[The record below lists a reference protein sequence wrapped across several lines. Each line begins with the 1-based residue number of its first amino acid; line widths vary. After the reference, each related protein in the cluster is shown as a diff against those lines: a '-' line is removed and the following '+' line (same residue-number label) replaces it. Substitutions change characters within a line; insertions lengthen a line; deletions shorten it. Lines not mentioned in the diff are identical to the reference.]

1 MSMVINTNVSSLT
14 AQRNLAKT
22 GLGLETAM
30 ARLSSGLRIN
40 SAKDDAA
47 GLAISERMTA
57 QVNGLTQAR
66 RNANDGIS
74 VAQTAEG
81 ALQTSGDILQRVRT
95 LAVQSAND
103 TNSSSDRQALQA
115 EVSQLISEFDRV
127 ATTTQF
133 NGLNLLDGNF
143 SKTQFQ
149 VGANANQTITFGIGS
164 TKAVDM
170 ASFGVSG
177 DVTASSSMVAASVA
191 VSDGSVSN
199 VNRFQTQDLV
209 IKSKGMAG
217 TVNLGGTGMSAD
229 KIAATIN
236 AQQSNTGGVTARAE
250 TYAFLTLSNSTG
262 QMALDFN
269 LNGVGIQAF
278 SSNGSTDMDGLV
290 TSINDRSGATGVVA
304 QKVDVPG
311 TAGTYRVQLFASDGR
326 DIQMT
331 SVTAAS
337 GTGGATSSALG
348 LQGAYDNNGTV
359 TTAGTLASFQAAGA
373 TGVVAQKVDVPG
385 VAGTYRVQLFA
396 ADGRDIKMTS
406 VTAASGTGG
415 ATSTALGLQGA
426 YDNNGTVT
434 TAGSLAS
441 FQATGSVTGSRNSTV
456 GGRVII
462 ANDTAYTLTS
472 TIGGTTGGLFAVA
485 STATM
490 AGAKTGALSTVDIS
504 TVLGSNKALGIIDA
518 ALSRVNSTRAN
529 LGALQNRFQMT
540 INNLQTT
547 SDNLAASR
555 SRIKDADFAEETAAM
570 SRWNVLQSAG
580 TAMLAQANQ
589 GPQAAMQL
597 LR

>member
-1 MSMVINTNVSSLT
+1 MAMVINTNVSSLT

-57 QVNGLTQAR
+57 QVNGLNQAR

-81 ALQTSGDILQRVRT
+81 ALQTSGDILQRIRT
-95 LAVQSAND
+95 LSVQSAND
-103 TNSSSDRQALQA
+103 TNSSADRQALQA
-115 EVSQLISEFDRV
+115 EVSQLISEFDRI

-177 DVTASSSMVAASVA
+177 DVTASSTMVGASAA
-191 VSDGSVSN
+191 VSDGSASN
-199 VNRFQTQDLV
+199 VNRFLAQDLL

-217 TVNLGGTGMSAD
+217 TVNLQASMSAD
-229 KIAATIN
+229 KIAASIN

-250 TYAFLTLSNSTG
+250 TYAFLTLSNSSG
-262 QMALDFN
+262 QMAMDFN

-311 TAGTYRVQLFASDGR
+311 TGNAGTYRVQLFAADGR
-326 DIQMT
+326 DIKMT

-359 TTAGTLASFQAAGA
+359 TT
-373 TGVVAQKVDVPG
+373 V
-385 VAGTYRVQLFA
+385 
-396 ADGRDIKMTS
+396 
-406 VTAASGTGG
+406 
-415 ATSTALGLQGA
+415 
-426 YDNNGTVT
+426 
-434 TAGSLAS
+434 GSLAS
-441 FQATGSVTGSRNSTV
+441 FSATGSSNGNRNSTV

-472 TIGGTTGGLFAVA
+472 TIGGTTGGLFAVG
-485 STATM
+485 STATI

-518 ALSRVNSTRAN
+518 ALSRVNNTRAN

-540 INNLQTT
+540 IDNLQTT

-555 SRIKDADFAEETAAM
+555 SRIKDADFAEETATM

>member
-1 MSMVINTNVSSLT
+1 MAMVINTNVSSLT

-81 ALQTSGDILQRVRT
+81 ALQTSGDILQRIRT

-115 EVSQLISEFDRV
+115 EVSQLISEFDRI

-177 DVTASSSMVAASVA
+177 DVTASSSMVAASAAVA
-191 VSDGSVSN
+191 DGSTAN

-217 TVNLGGTGMSAD
+217 TVNLQSSMSAD
-229 KIAATIN
+229 KIAASIN

-250 TYAFLTLSNSTG
+250 TYAFLTLSNSSG
-262 QMALDFN
+262 QMAMDFN

-311 TAGTYRVQLFASDGR
+311 TGNAGTYRVQLFAADGR
-326 DIQMT
+326 DIKMT

-359 TTAGTLASFQAAGA
+359 TT
-373 TGVVAQKVDVPG
+373 V
-385 VAGTYRVQLFA
+385 
-396 ADGRDIKMTS
+396 
-406 VTAASGTGG
+406 
-415 ATSTALGLQGA
+415 
-426 YDNNGTVT
+426 
-434 TAGSLAS
+434 GSLAS
-441 FQATGSVTGSRNSTV
+441 FSATGSSNGNRNSTV

-472 TIGGTTGGLFAVA
+472 SITATSGGLFAVS

-518 ALSRVNSTRAN
+518 ALSRVNNTRAN

-540 INNLQTT
+540 IDNLQTT

-555 SRIKDADFAEETAAM
+555 SRIKDADFAEETATM

>member
-1 MSMVINTNVSSLT
+1 MAMVINTNVSSLT

-57 QVNGLTQAR
+57 QVNGLNQAR

-81 ALQTSGDILQRVRT
+81 ALQTSGDILQRIRT
-95 LAVQSAND
+95 LSVQSAND

-115 EVSQLISEFDRV
+115 EVSQLISEFDRI

-177 DVTASSSMVAASVA
+177 DVTASSTMVGASAA
-191 VSDGSVSN
+191 VSDGSASN
-199 VNRFQTQDLV
+199 VNRFQTQDLL

-217 TVNLGGTGMSAD
+217 TVNLQAGMSAD
-229 KIAATIN
+229 KIAASIN

-250 TYAFLTLSNSTG
+250 TYAFLTLSNSSG
-262 QMALDFN
+262 QMAMDFN

-311 TAGTYRVQLFASDGR
+311 TGNAGTYRVQLFAADGR

-359 TTAGTLASFQAAGA
+359 TT
-373 TGVVAQKVDVPG
+373 V
-385 VAGTYRVQLFA
+385 
-396 ADGRDIKMTS
+396 
-406 VTAASGTGG
+406 
-415 ATSTALGLQGA
+415 
-426 YDNNGTVT
+426 
-434 TAGSLAS
+434 GSLAS
-441 FQATGSVTGSRNSTV
+441 FSATGSVNGNRNSTV

-472 TIGGTTGGLFAVA
+472 TIGGTTGGLFAVG
-485 STATM
+485 STATV

-518 ALSRVNSTRAN
+518 ALSRVNNTRAN

-540 INNLQTT
+540 IDNLQTT

-555 SRIKDADFAEETAAM
+555 SRIKDADFAEETATM

>member
-177 DVTASSSMVAASVA
+177 DVTASSSMVAASAV
-191 VSDGSVSN
+191 VSDGSASN
-199 VNRFQTQDLV
+199 VNRFQTQDLY

-217 TVNLGGTGMSAD
+217 TVNLGGSGMSAD

-278 SSNGSTDMDGLV
+278 SSSGSTDMDGLV

-311 TAGTYRVQLFASDGR
+311 TGNAGTYRVQLFASDGR
-326 DIQMT
+326 DIKMT

-359 TTAGTLASFQAAGA
+359 TTAG
-373 TGVVAQKVDVPG
+373 
-385 VAGTYRVQLFA
+385 
-396 ADGRDIKMTS
+396 
-406 VTAASGTGG
+406 
-415 ATSTALGLQGA
+415 
-426 YDNNGTVT
+426 
-434 TAGSLAS
+434 SLAS
-441 FQATGSVTGSRNSTV
+441 FQATGSSNGNRNSTV

-472 TIGGTTGGLFAVA
+472 SISATTGGLFAVG

-518 ALSRVNSTRAN
+518 ALSRVNNTRAN

-555 SRIKDADFAEETAAM
+555 SRIKDADFAEETATM

>member
-57 QVNGLTQAR
+57 QVNGLSQAR

-177 DVTASSSMVAASVA
+177 DISASSTMVGASAA
-191 VSDGSVSN
+191 VSDGSASN
-199 VNRFQTQDLV
+199 INRFQTQDLV

-217 TVNLGGTGMSAD
+217 TVNLTTSGQSAD
-229 KIAATIN
+229 KIAASIN

-311 TAGTYRVQLFASDGR
+311 STNAGTYRVQLFASDGR

-337 GTGGATSSALG
+337 GTGGATS
-348 LQGAYDNNGTV
+348 
-359 TTAGTLASFQAAGA
+359 TA
-373 TGVVAQKVDVPG
+373 
-385 VAGTYRVQLFA
+385 FA
-396 ADGRDIKMTS
+396 
-406 VTAASGTGG
+406 
-415 ATSTALGLQGA
+415 LQGA

-441 FQATGSVTGSRNSTV
+441 FSATGSSNGNRNSTV

-472 TIGGTTGGLFAVA
+472 SAASSGGLFAVG

-518 ALSRVNSTRAN
+518 ALSRVNNTRAN

-555 SRIKDADFAEETAAM
+555 SRIKDADFAEETATM

>member
-1 MSMVINTNVSSLT
+1 MAMVINTNVSSLT

-81 ALQTSGDILQRVRT
+81 ALQTSGDILQRIRT
-95 LAVQSAND
+95 LSVQSAND
-103 TNSSSDRQALQA
+103 TNSSADRQALQA
-115 EVSQLISEFDRV
+115 EVSQLISEFDRI

-177 DVTASSSMVAASVA
+177 DVTASSTMVGASAA
-191 VSDGSVSN
+191 VSDGSTAN
-199 VNRFQTQDLV
+199 VNRFQTQDLL

-217 TVNLGGTGMSAD
+217 TVNLQASMSAD
-229 KIAATIN
+229 KIAASIN

-250 TYAFLTLSNSTG
+250 TYAFLTLSNSSG
-262 QMALDFN
+262 QMAMDFN

-311 TAGTYRVQLFASDGR
+311 AAGTYRVQLFAADGR

-359 TTAGTLASFQAAGA
+359 TT
-373 TGVVAQKVDVPG
+373 V
-385 VAGTYRVQLFA
+385 
-396 ADGRDIKMTS
+396 
-406 VTAASGTGG
+406 
-415 ATSTALGLQGA
+415 
-426 YDNNGTVT
+426 
-434 TAGSLAS
+434 GSLAS
-441 FQATGSVTGSRNSTV
+441 FSATGSVNGNRNSTV

-472 TIGGTTGGLFAVA
+472 TISATTGGLFAVG

-540 INNLQTT
+540 IDNLQTT

-555 SRIKDADFAEETAAM
+555 SRIKDADFAEETATM

>member
-1 MSMVINTNVSSLT
+1 MAMVINTNVSSLT
-14 AQRNLAKT
+14 AQRNLSKT

-57 QVNGLTQAR
+57 QVNGLSQAR

-81 ALQTSGDILQRVRT
+81 ALQTSGDILQRIRT
-95 LAVQSAND
+95 LSVQSAND

-115 EVSQLISEFDRV
+115 EVSQLISEFDRI

-177 DVTASSSMVAASVA
+177 DVTAASTMVGASAA
-191 VSDGSVSN
+191 VSDGSASN
-199 VNRFQTQDLV
+199 VNRFQTQDLL

-217 TVNLGGTGMSAD
+217 TVNLQSSMSAD
-229 KIAATIN
+229 KIAASIN

-262 QMALDFN
+262 QVAFDFN

-278 SSNGSTDMDGLV
+278 SSSGSTDMDGLV

-311 TAGTYRVQLFASDGR
+311 TGNAGTYRVQLFSADGR
-326 DIQMT
+326 DIKMT

-359 TTAGTLASFQAAGA
+359 TT
-373 TGVVAQKVDVPG
+373 V
-385 VAGTYRVQLFA
+385 
-396 ADGRDIKMTS
+396 
-406 VTAASGTGG
+406 
-415 ATSTALGLQGA
+415 
-426 YDNNGTVT
+426 
-434 TAGSLAS
+434 GSLAS
-441 FQATGSVTGSRNSTV
+441 FSATGVATGNRNSTV

-485 STATM
+485 STATI

-504 TVLGSNKALGIIDA
+504 TVMGSNKALGIIDA

-540 INNLQTT
+540 IDNLQTT

-555 SRIKDADFAEETAAM
+555 SRIKDADFAEETATM

>member
-81 ALQTSGDILQRVRT
+81 ALQTSGDILQRIRT
-95 LAVQSAND
+95 LSVQSAND
-103 TNSSSDRQALQA
+103 TNSSADRQALQA
-115 EVSQLISEFDRV
+115 EVSQLISEFDRI

-177 DVTASSSMVAASVA
+177 DVTASSTMVGASAA
-191 VSDGSVSN
+191 VSDGSASN
-199 VNRFQTQDLV
+199 VNRFLAQDLL

-217 TVNLGGTGMSAD
+217 TVNLQASMSAD
-229 KIAATIN
+229 KIAASIN

-250 TYAFLTLSNSTG
+250 TYAFLTLSNSSG
-262 QMALDFN
+262 QMAMDFN

-311 TAGTYRVQLFASDGR
+311 TGNAGTYRVQLFAADGR
-326 DIQMT
+326 DIKMT

-359 TTAGTLASFQAAGA
+359 TT
-373 TGVVAQKVDVPG
+373 V
-385 VAGTYRVQLFA
+385 
-396 ADGRDIKMTS
+396 
-406 VTAASGTGG
+406 
-415 ATSTALGLQGA
+415 
-426 YDNNGTVT
+426 
-434 TAGSLAS
+434 GSLAS
-441 FQATGSVTGSRNSTV
+441 FSATGSVNGNRNSTV

-472 TIGGTTGGLFAVA
+472 TIGGTTGGLFAVG
-485 STATM
+485 STATI

-518 ALSRVNSTRAN
+518 ALSRVNNTRAN

-540 INNLQTT
+540 IDNLQTT

-555 SRIKDADFAEETAAM
+555 SRIKDADFAEETATM

>member
-1 MSMVINTNVSSLT
+1 MAMVINTNVSSLT

-81 ALQTSGDILQRVRT
+81 ALQTSGDILQRIRT

-115 EVSQLISEFDRV
+115 ETSQLISEFDRI

-177 DVTASSSMVAASVA
+177 DVTASSTMVGASAA
-191 VSDGSVSN
+191 VSDGSTAN

-217 TVNLGGTGMSAD
+217 TVNLQASMSAD
-229 KIAATIN
+229 KIAASIN

-250 TYAFLTLSNSTG
+250 TYAFLTLSNSSG
-262 QMALDFN
+262 QMAMDFN

-311 TAGTYRVQLFASDGR
+311 TGNAGTYRVQLFAADGR
-326 DIQMT
+326 DIKMT

-359 TTAGTLASFQAAGA
+359 TT
-373 TGVVAQKVDVPG
+373 V
-385 VAGTYRVQLFA
+385 
-396 ADGRDIKMTS
+396 
-406 VTAASGTGG
+406 
-415 ATSTALGLQGA
+415 
-426 YDNNGTVT
+426 
-434 TAGSLAS
+434 GSLAS
-441 FQATGSVTGSRNSTV
+441 FSATGSSNGNRNSTV

-472 TIGGTTGGLFAVA
+472 TIGGTTGGLFAVG
-485 STATM
+485 STATV

-540 INNLQTT
+540 IDNLQTT

-555 SRIKDADFAEETAAM
+555 SRIKDADFAEETATM

>member
-177 DVTASSSMVAASVA
+177 DVTASSSMVAASAA
-191 VSDGSVSN
+191 VSDTSASN

-217 TVNLGGTGMSAD
+217 TVTLGGSGMSAD

-311 TAGTYRVQLFASDGR
+311 TGNAGTYRVQLFAS
-326 DIQMT
+326 
-331 SVTAAS
+331 
-337 GTGGATSSALG
+337 
-348 LQGAYDNNGTV
+348 
-359 TTAGTLASFQAAGA
+359 
-373 TGVVAQKVDVPG
+373 
-385 VAGTYRVQLFA
+385 
-396 ADGRDIKMTS
+396 DGRDIKMTS

-434 TAGSLAS
+434 AVGSLAS
-441 FQATGSVTGSRNSTV
+441 FQAAGSSGNRNSTV

-472 TIGGTTGGLFAVA
+472 TISATTGGLFAVA

-555 SRIKDADFAEETAAM
+555 SRIKDADFAEETATM

>member
-1 MSMVINTNVSSLT
+1 MAMVINTNVSSLT

-81 ALQTSGDILQRVRT
+81 ALQTSGDILQRIRT
-95 LAVQSAND
+95 LSVQSAND

-115 EVSQLISEFDRV
+115 EVSQLISEFDRI

-177 DVTASSSMVAASVA
+177 DVTASSTMVGASAA
-191 VSDGSVSN
+191 VSDGSASN

-217 TVNLGGTGMSAD
+217 TVNLQASMSAD
-229 KIAATIN
+229 KIAASIN

-250 TYAFLTLSNSTG
+250 TYAFLTLSNSSG
-262 QMALDFN
+262 QMAMDFN

-311 TAGTYRVQLFASDGR
+311 TGNAGTYRVQLFAADGR
-326 DIQMT
+326 DIKMT

-359 TTAGTLASFQAAGA
+359 TT
-373 TGVVAQKVDVPG
+373 V
-385 VAGTYRVQLFA
+385 
-396 ADGRDIKMTS
+396 
-406 VTAASGTGG
+406 
-415 ATSTALGLQGA
+415 
-426 YDNNGTVT
+426 
-434 TAGSLAS
+434 GSLAS
-441 FQATGSVTGSRNSTV
+441 FSATGSVNGNRNSTV

-472 TIGGTTGGLFAVA
+472 TIGGTTGGLFAVG
-485 STATM
+485 STATV

-518 ALSRVNSTRAN
+518 ALSRVNNTRAN

-540 INNLQTT
+540 IDNLQTT

-555 SRIKDADFAEETAAM
+555 SRIKDADFAEETATM

>member
-81 ALQTSGDILQRVRT
+81 ALQTSGDILQRIRT
-95 LAVQSAND
+95 LSVQSAND

-115 EVSQLISEFDRV
+115 EVSQLISEFDRI

-177 DVTASSSMVAASVA
+177 DVTASSTMVGASAA
-191 VSDGSVSN
+191 VSDGSASN
-199 VNRFQTQDLV
+199 VNRFQAQDLL

-217 TVNLGGTGMSAD
+217 TVNLQSGMSAD
-229 KIAATIN
+229 KIAASIN

-250 TYAFLTLSNSTG
+250 TYAFLTLTNSTG
-262 QMALDFN
+262 QMAMDFN

-311 TAGTYRVQLFASDGR
+311 TG
-326 DIQMT
+326 
-331 SVTAAS
+331 
-337 GTGGATSSALG
+337 
-348 LQGAYDNNGTV
+348 N
-359 TTAGTLASFQAAGA
+359 
-373 TGVVAQKVDVPG
+373 
-385 VAGTYRVQLFA
+385 AGTYRVQLFA

-415 ATSTALGLQGA
+415 ATSTGLGLQGA

-434 TAGSLAS
+434 TVGALTS
-441 FQATGSVTGSRNSTV
+441 FSATGVATGNRNSTV

-472 TIGGTTGGLFAVA
+472 SIGGTTGGLFAVA
-485 STATM
+485 STATI

-518 ALSRVNSTRAN
+518 ALSRVNNTRAN

-540 INNLQTT
+540 IDNLQTT

-555 SRIKDADFAEETAAM
+555 SRIKDADFAEETATM

>member
-1 MSMVINTNVSSLT
+1 MAMVINTNVSSLT

-81 ALQTSGDILQRVRT
+81 ALQTSGDILQRIRT

-115 EVSQLISEFDRV
+115 ETSQLISEFDRI

-170 ASFGVSG
+170 ASFGMSG
-177 DVTASSSMVAASVA
+177 DVTASSTMVGASAA
-191 VSDGSVSN
+191 VSDGSLSN
-199 VNRFQTQDLV
+199 VNRFVAQDLL

-217 TVNLGGTGMSAD
+217 TVNLQSSMSAD
-229 KIAATIN
+229 KIAASIN

-250 TYAFLTLSNSTG
+250 TYAFLTLTNSTG

-278 SSNGSTDMDGLV
+278 SSSGSTDMDGLV

-311 TAGTYRVQLFASDGR
+311 TGNAGTYRVQLFAADGR
-326 DIQMT
+326 DIKMT

-359 TTAGTLASFQAAGA
+359 TT
-373 TGVVAQKVDVPG
+373 V
-385 VAGTYRVQLFA
+385 
-396 ADGRDIKMTS
+396 
-406 VTAASGTGG
+406 
-415 ATSTALGLQGA
+415 
-426 YDNNGTVT
+426 
-434 TAGSLAS
+434 GSLAS
-441 FQATGSVTGSRNSTV
+441 FSATGSSNGNRNSTV

-472 TIGGTTGGLFAVA
+472 SISATTGGLFAVA
-485 STATM
+485 STATI

-518 ALSRVNSTRAN
+518 ALSRVNNTRAN

-540 INNLQTT
+540 IDNLQTT

-555 SRIKDADFAEETAAM
+555 SRIKDADFAEETATM

>member
-1 MSMVINTNVSSLT
+1 MAMVINTNVSSLT

-57 QVNGLTQAR
+57 QVNGLNQAR

-81 ALQTSGDILQRVRT
+81 ALQTSGDILQRIRT
-95 LAVQSAND
+95 LSVQSAND

-115 EVSQLISEFDRV
+115 EVSQLISEFDRI

-177 DVTASSSMVAASVA
+177 DVTASSTMVGASAA
-191 VSDGSVSN
+191 VSDGSASN
-199 VNRFQTQDLV
+199 VNRFLAQDLL

-217 TVNLGGTGMSAD
+217 TVNLQASMSAD
-229 KIAATIN
+229 KIAASIN

-250 TYAFLTLSNSTG
+250 TYAFLTLSNSSG
-262 QMALDFN
+262 QMAMDFN

-311 TAGTYRVQLFASDGR
+311 TGNAGTYRVQLFAADGR

-359 TTAGTLASFQAAGA
+359 TT
-373 TGVVAQKVDVPG
+373 V
-385 VAGTYRVQLFA
+385 
-396 ADGRDIKMTS
+396 
-406 VTAASGTGG
+406 
-415 ATSTALGLQGA
+415 
-426 YDNNGTVT
+426 
-434 TAGSLAS
+434 GSLAS
-441 FQATGSVTGSRNSTV
+441 FSATGSSNGNRNSTV

-472 TIGGTTGGLFAVA
+472 TIGGTTGGLFAVG
-485 STATM
+485 STATV

-518 ALSRVNSTRAN
+518 ALSRVNNTRAN

-540 INNLQTT
+540 IDNLQTT

-555 SRIKDADFAEETAAM
+555 SRIKDADFAEETATM

>member
-1 MSMVINTNVSSLT
+1 MVINTNVSSLT

-81 ALQTSGDILQRVRT
+81 ALQTSGDILQRIRT
-95 LAVQSAND
+95 LSVQSAND

-115 EVSQLISEFDRV
+115 EVSQLISEFDRI

-177 DVTASSSMVAASVA
+177 DVSASSTMVGASAA
-191 VSDGSVSN
+191 VSDGSASN
-199 VNRFQTQDLV
+199 VNRFLTQDLV

-217 TVNLGGTGMSAD
+217 TVNLQASMSAG
-229 KIAATIN
+229 KIAASIN

-250 TYAFLTLSNSTG
+250 TYAFLTLSNSSG
-262 QMALDFN
+262 QMAMDFN

-311 TAGTYRVQLFASDGR
+311 TGNAGTYRVQLFAADGR

-359 TTAGTLASFQAAGA
+359 TT
-373 TGVVAQKVDVPG
+373 V
-385 VAGTYRVQLFA
+385 
-396 ADGRDIKMTS
+396 
-406 VTAASGTGG
+406 
-415 ATSTALGLQGA
+415 
-426 YDNNGTVT
+426 
-434 TAGSLAS
+434 GSLAS
-441 FQATGSVTGSRNSTV
+441 FSATGSSNGNRNSTV

-485 STATM
+485 STATI

-518 ALSRVNSTRAN
+518 ALSRVNNTRAN

-540 INNLQTT
+540 IDNLQTT

-555 SRIKDADFAEETAAM
+555 SRIKDADFAEETATM

>member
-1 MSMVINTNVSSLT
+1 MAMVINTNVSSLT

-57 QVNGLTQAR
+57 QVNGLNQAR

-81 ALQTSGDILQRVRT
+81 ALQTSGDILQRIRT
-95 LAVQSAND
+95 LSVQSAND
-103 TNSSSDRQALQA
+103 TNSSADRQALQA
-115 EVSQLISEFDRV
+115 EVSQLISEFDRI

-177 DVTASSSMVAASVA
+177 DVTASSTMVGASAA
-191 VSDGSVSN
+191 VSDGSASN
-199 VNRFQTQDLV
+199 VNRFQTQDLL

-217 TVNLGGTGMSAD
+217 TVNLQASMSAD
-229 KIAATIN
+229 KIAASIN

-250 TYAFLTLSNSTG
+250 TYAFLTLSNSSG
-262 QMALDFN
+262 QMAMDFN

-311 TAGTYRVQLFASDGR
+311 TG
-326 DIQMT
+326 
-331 SVTAAS
+331 
-337 GTGGATSSALG
+337 
-348 LQGAYDNNGTV
+348 N
-359 TTAGTLASFQAAGA
+359 
-373 TGVVAQKVDVPG
+373 
-385 VAGTYRVQLFA
+385 AGTYRVQLFA

-415 ATSTALGLQGA
+415 ATSSALGLQGA

-434 TAGSLAS
+434 AVGSLAS
-441 FQATGSVTGSRNSTV
+441 FSATGSVNGNRNSTV

-472 TIGGTTGGLFAVA
+472 TIGGTTGGLFAVG
-485 STATM
+485 STATI

-518 ALSRVNSTRAN
+518 ALSRVNNTRAN

-540 INNLQTT
+540 IDNLQTT

-555 SRIKDADFAEETAAM
+555 SRIKDADFAEETATM

>member
-81 ALQTSGDILQRVRT
+81 ALQTSGDILQRIRT
-95 LAVQSAND
+95 LSVQSAND

-115 EVSQLISEFDRV
+115 EVSQLISEFDRI

-177 DVTASSSMVAASVA
+177 DVTASSTMVGASAA
-191 VSDGSVSN
+191 VSDGSASN

-217 TVNLGGTGMSAD
+217 TVNLQASMSAD
-229 KIAATIN
+229 KIAASIN

-250 TYAFLTLSNSTG
+250 TYAFLTLSNSSG
-262 QMALDFN
+262 QMAMDFN

-311 TAGTYRVQLFASDGR
+311 TGNAGTYRVQLFAADGR

-359 TTAGTLASFQAAGA
+359 TT
-373 TGVVAQKVDVPG
+373 V
-385 VAGTYRVQLFA
+385 
-396 ADGRDIKMTS
+396 
-406 VTAASGTGG
+406 
-415 ATSTALGLQGA
+415 
-426 YDNNGTVT
+426 
-434 TAGSLAS
+434 GSLAS
-441 FQATGSVTGSRNSTV
+441 FSATGSVNGNRNSTV

-472 TIGGTTGGLFAVA
+472 NIGGTTGGLFAVG
-485 STATM
+485 STATV

-518 ALSRVNSTRAN
+518 ALSRVNNTRAN

-540 INNLQTT
+540 IDNLQTT

-555 SRIKDADFAEETAAM
+555 SRIKDADFAEETATM

>member
-81 ALQTSGDILQRVRT
+81 ALQTSGDILQRIRT
-95 LAVQSAND
+95 LSVQSAND

-115 EVSQLISEFDRV
+115 EVSQLISEFDRI

-177 DVTASSSMVAASVA
+177 DVTASSTMVGASAA
-191 VSDGSVSN
+191 VSDGSTAN

-217 TVNLGGTGMSAD
+217 TVNLQASMSAD
-229 KIAATIN
+229 KIAASIN

-250 TYAFLTLSNSTG
+250 TYAFLTLSNSSG
-262 QMALDFN
+262 QMAMDFN

-311 TAGTYRVQLFASDGR
+311 TGNAGTYRVQLFAADGR
-326 DIQMT
+326 DIKMT

-359 TTAGTLASFQAAGA
+359 TTAG
-373 TGVVAQKVDVPG
+373 
-385 VAGTYRVQLFA
+385 
-396 ADGRDIKMTS
+396 
-406 VTAASGTGG
+406 
-415 ATSTALGLQGA
+415 
-426 YDNNGTVT
+426 
-434 TAGSLAS
+434 SLAS
-441 FQATGSVTGSRNSTV
+441 FSATGSVNGNRNSTV

-472 TIGGTTGGLFAVA
+472 TIAGTTGGLFAVG
-485 STATM
+485 STATV

-518 ALSRVNSTRAN
+518 ALSRVNNTRAN

-540 INNLQTT
+540 IDNLQTT

-555 SRIKDADFAEETAAM
+555 SRIKDADFAEETATM

>member
-1 MSMVINTNVSSLT
+1 MAMVINTNVSSLT

-217 TVNLGGTGMSAD
+217 TVNLGGSGMSAD

-311 TAGTYRVQLFASDGR
+311 TGNAGTYRVQLFAS
-326 DIQMT
+326 
-331 SVTAAS
+331 
-337 GTGGATSSALG
+337 
-348 LQGAYDNNGTV
+348 
-359 TTAGTLASFQAAGA
+359 
-373 TGVVAQKVDVPG
+373 
-385 VAGTYRVQLFA
+385 
-396 ADGRDIKMTS
+396 DGRDIKMTS

-415 ATSTALGLQGA
+415 ATSTGLGLQGA

-434 TAGSLAS
+434 TAGASAS
-441 FQATGSVTGSRNSTV
+441 FQAAGASGSRNSTV

-472 TIGGTTGGLFAVA
+472 SITGTTGGLFAVSA
-485 STATM
+485 TATI

-518 ALSRVNSTRAN
+518 ALSRVNNTRAN

-555 SRIKDADFAEETAAM
+555 SRIKDADFAEETATM

>member
-1 MSMVINTNVSSLT
+1 MAMVINTNVSSLT
-14 AQRNLAKT
+14 AQRNLSKT

-57 QVNGLTQAR
+57 QVNGLSQAR

-81 ALQTSGDILQRVRT
+81 ALQTSGDILQRIRT
-95 LAVQSAND
+95 LSVQSAND

-115 EVSQLISEFDRV
+115 EVSQLISEFDRI

-177 DVTASSSMVAASVA
+177 DVTAASTMVGASAA
-191 VSDGSVSN
+191 VSDGSASN
-199 VNRFQTQDLV
+199 VNRFQTQDLL

-217 TVNLGGTGMSAD
+217 TVNLQSSMSAD
-229 KIAATIN
+229 KIAASIN

-262 QMALDFN
+262 QVAFDFN

-278 SSNGSTDMDGLV
+278 SSSGSTDMDGLV

-311 TAGTYRVQLFASDGR
+311 TGNAGTYRVQLFAADGR
-326 DIQMT
+326 DIKMT

-359 TTAGTLASFQAAGA
+359 TT
-373 TGVVAQKVDVPG
+373 V
-385 VAGTYRVQLFA
+385 
-396 ADGRDIKMTS
+396 
-406 VTAASGTGG
+406 
-415 ATSTALGLQGA
+415 
-426 YDNNGTVT
+426 
-434 TAGSLAS
+434 GSLAS
-441 FQATGSVTGSRNSTV
+441 FSATGSSNGNRNSTV

-472 TIGGTTGGLFAVA
+472 TIAGTTGGLFAVTA
-485 STATM
+485 SSTI

-504 TVLGSNKALGIIDA
+504 TVMGSNKALGIIDA

-540 INNLQTT
+540 IDNLQTT

-555 SRIKDADFAEETAAM
+555 SRIKDADFAEETATM

>member
-1 MSMVINTNVSSLT
+1 MAMVINTNVSSLT

-115 EVSQLISEFDRV
+115 EVSQLISEFDRI

-217 TVNLGGTGMSAD
+217 TVNLGGSGMSAD

-250 TYAFLTLSNSTG
+250 TYAFLTLSNSSG

-311 TAGTYRVQLFASDGR
+311 TG
-326 DIQMT
+326 
-331 SVTAAS
+331 
-337 GTGGATSSALG
+337 
-348 LQGAYDNNGTV
+348 N
-359 TTAGTLASFQAAGA
+359 
-373 TGVVAQKVDVPG
+373 
-385 VAGTYRVQLFA
+385 AGTYRVQLFA
-396 ADGRDIKMTS
+396 ADGRDIQMTS

-472 TIGGTTGGLFAVA
+472 SIGGTTGGLFAVA
-485 STATM
+485 STATI

-518 ALSRVNSTRAN
+518 ALSRVNNTRAN

-555 SRIKDADFAEETAAM
+555 SRIKDADFAEETATM

>member
-1 MSMVINTNVSSLT
+1 MAMVINTNVSSLT

-57 QVNGLTQAR
+57 QVNGLNQAR

-81 ALQTSGDILQRVRT
+81 ALQTSGDILQRIRT
-95 LAVQSAND
+95 LSVQSAND
-103 TNSSSDRQALQA
+103 TNSSADRQALQA
-115 EVSQLISEFDRV
+115 EVSQLISEFDRI

-177 DVTASSSMVAASVA
+177 DVTASSTMVGASAA
-191 VSDGSVSN
+191 VSDGSASN
-199 VNRFQTQDLV
+199 VNRFLAQDLL

-217 TVNLGGTGMSAD
+217 TVNLQASMSAD
-229 KIAATIN
+229 KIAASIN

-250 TYAFLTLSNSTG
+250 TYAFLTLSNSSG
-262 QMALDFN
+262 QMAMDFN

-311 TAGTYRVQLFASDGR
+311 TG
-326 DIQMT
+326 
-331 SVTAAS
+331 
-337 GTGGATSSALG
+337 
-348 LQGAYDNNGTV
+348 N
-359 TTAGTLASFQAAGA
+359 
-373 TGVVAQKVDVPG
+373 
-385 VAGTYRVQLFA
+385 AGTYRVQLFA

-415 ATSTALGLQGA
+415 ATSTGLGLQGA

-434 TAGSLAS
+434 TVGSLAS
-441 FQATGSVTGSRNSTV
+441 FSATGSVNGNRNSTV

-472 TIGGTTGGLFAVA
+472 TIGGTTGGLFAVG
-485 STATM
+485 STATI

-518 ALSRVNSTRAN
+518 ALSRVNNTRAN

-540 INNLQTT
+540 IDNLQTT

-555 SRIKDADFAEETAAM
+555 SRIKDADFAEETATM